1 MLYNINTK
9 QKERG
14 KMDSIVSKKEI
25 FGGKPIIKGT
35 RISVDLIGDYLNS
48 GKSIEDIKRD
58 YPDLS
63 DKEIKSALDYIIKKT
78 RSERTKLEP
87 QAC

>member
-1 MLYNINTK
+1 MNEI
-9 QKERG
+9 
-14 KMDSIVSKKEI
+14 ISKKDI

-35 RISVDLIGDYLNS
+35 RISVDLIGDYLNA
-48 GKSIEDIKRD
+48 GKSVKDIKRD
-58 YPDLS
+58 YPNLT
-63 DKEIKSALDYIIKKT
+63 DKEIKSALDYIIERT

>member
-1 MLYNINTK
+1 MDNIISNK
-9 QKERG
+9 
-14 KMDSIVSKKEI
+14 DI

-35 RISVDLIGDYLNS
+35 RISVDLIGDYLNA
-48 GKSIEDIKRD
+48 GKGIEDIKRD
-58 YPDLS
+58 YPNLS

>member
-1 MLYNINTK
+1 MNMVTSTK
-9 QKERG
+9 
-14 KMDSIVSKKEI
+14 DI

-35 RISVDLIGDYLNS
+35 RISIDLIGDYINA
-48 GKSIEDIKRD
+48 GKSIADIKRD

-63 DKEIKSALDYIIKKT
+63 DNQIKTALDYIIQKAEK
-78 RSERTKLEP
+78 ERTKLEP

>member
-1 MLYNINTK
+1 
-9 QKERG
+9 
-14 KMDSIVSKKEI
+14 MDDIVSTKDI

-48 GKSIEDIKRD
+48 GKSVKDIKRD
-58 YPDLS
+58 YPNLS
-63 DKEIKSALDYIIKKT
+63 DKEIKSALDYIIKKA

-87 QAC
+87 QLC

>member
-1 MLYNINTK
+1 MVTSTK
-9 QKERG
+9 
-14 KMDSIVSKKEI
+14 DI

-35 RISVDLIGDYLNS
+35 RISIDLIGDYINA
-48 GKSIEDIKRD
+48 GKSIADIKKD

-63 DKEIKSALDYIIKKT
+63 DKQIKTALDYIIQRTEK
-78 RSERTKLEP
+78 ERMKLEP

>member
-1 MLYNINTK
+1 MVISTK
-9 QKERG
+9 
-14 KMDSIVSKKEI
+14 DI

-35 RISVDLIGDYLNS
+35 RISVDLIGDYINA
-48 GKSIEDIKRD
+48 GKSITDIKRD

-63 DKEIKSALDYIIKKT
+63 DSQIKTALDFIIQKT
-78 RSERTKLEP
+78 EQERMKLEP

>member
-1 MLYNINTK
+1 
-9 QKERG
+9 
-14 KMDSIVSKKEI
+14 MDSVISKKDI

-35 RISVDLIGDYLNS
+35 RISIDLIGDYLNS

-58 YPDLS
+58 YPNLS
-63 DKEIKSALDYIIKKT
+63 DKEIKSALDYIIDKT

-87 QAC
+87 QAY

>member
-1 MLYNINTK
+1 MVTSTK
-9 QKERG
+9 
-14 KMDSIVSKKEI
+14 DI

-35 RISVDLIGDYLNS
+35 RISIDLIGDYINA
-48 GKSIEDIKRD
+48 GKSIADIKKD

-63 DKEIKSALDYIIKKT
+63 DNQIKTALDYIIQKT
-78 RSERTKLEP
+78 KQERTKLEP

>member
-1 MLYNINTK
+1 MNN
-9 QKERG
+9 
-14 KMDSIVSKKEI
+14 IVSKKDI
-25 FGGKPIIKGT
+25 FGGKLIIKGT

-58 YPDLS
+58 YPDLT

-78 RSERTKLEP
+78 SSERNKLEP